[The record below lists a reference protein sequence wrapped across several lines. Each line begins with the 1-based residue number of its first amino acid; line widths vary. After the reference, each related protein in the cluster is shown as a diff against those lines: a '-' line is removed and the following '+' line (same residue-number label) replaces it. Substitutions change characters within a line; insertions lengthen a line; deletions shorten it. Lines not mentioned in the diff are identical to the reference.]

1 MLFPGSERREK
12 PAVGAR
18 CSSGIV
24 HTKPQS
30 LTLYLTRPSY
40 PLGCASSSLLTRGF
54 KRLCCLIGSF
64 GYSSTVKMSARPY
77 CEARMG

>member
-18 CSSGIV
+18 CSSALF
-24 HTKPQS
+24 TPNPKASP
-30 LTLYLTRPSY
+30 LYLTRPNY